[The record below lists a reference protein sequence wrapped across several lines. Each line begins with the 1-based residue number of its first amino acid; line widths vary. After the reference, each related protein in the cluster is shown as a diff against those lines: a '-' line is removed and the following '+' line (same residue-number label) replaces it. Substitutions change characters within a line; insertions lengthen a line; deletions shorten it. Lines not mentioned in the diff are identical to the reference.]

1 MDRQRRHQG
10 GRVVAQGAVDTAIA
24 PTADSHTAALL
35 AESVQQ
41 ILRNLAHEGGTTIV
55 AVTHDG
61 DFASAADRRIGLVDG
76 KLNSA
81 WRPA

>member
-1 MDRQRRHQG
+1 M
-10 GRVVAQGAVDTAIA
+10 
-24 PTADSHTAALL
+24 
-35 AESVQQ
+35 QQ

-61 DFASAADRRIGLVDG
+61 GFASAADRRIGLVDG
-76 KLNSA
+76 KLNTS